1 MPLSWSQK
9 RMECPPASGSLS
21 ISISNLSLKDE
32 DRACTAVADVCGEAI
47 ELLLVADGHGGPE
60 VRSTVKRPHWQLK
73 RPPWLESCGLG
84 PRLKYRWHPSAA
96 QPFTLVVAQRTSAQ
110 PLGSSNHSAF
120 YIQVAQLCFEAAL
133 PLVEKEAAAGGDAS
147 AASLQL
153 GCTRAFERLHAS
165 AAAVSDRAGMPHP
178 IQPPTVPYSPSRFA
192 SLYTPPLLCMR
203 FRYDAHR
210 RRLEPGPGRADSGAC
225 GGLGGTAGRGCW
237 AGQASP

>member
-1 MPLSWSQK
+1 MGSSAHIGSSSAHIGLSS
-9 RMECPPASGSLS
+9 
-21 ISISNLSLKDE
+21 
-32 DRACTAVADVCGEAI
+32 
-47 ELLLVADGHGGPE
+47 
-60 VRSTVKRPHWQLK
+60 
-73 RPPWLESCGLG
+73 GLG

-178 IQPPTVPYSPSRFA
+178 IQPPTVPFSPSRFA
-192 SLYTPPLLCMR
+192 SLHTHTPPMYA
-203 FRYDAHR
+203 FQVR
-210 RRLEPGPGRADSGAC
+210 RSPSSPGTGPGPS
-225 GGLGGTAGRGCW
+225 
-237 AGQASP
+237 